1 MTLEPHEEGHP
12 QSHSHTENIYFHT
25 YTHLDYTRTHT
36 AERYLF
42 LDVAVAADSPQVLEG
57 PPQQDDEEPPEEGH
71 HGGGEECPPHALPV
85 VVAGHLG
92 REGDDD
98 VFHLGDQDRGVR
110 LDVII
115 TADDISAAAAAAAP
129 HRAVAAMGDGAI
141 RLG

>member
-1 MTLEPHEEGHP
+1 MRC
-12 QSHSHTENIYFHT
+12 
-25 YTHLDYTRTHT
+25 THVTS
-36 AERYLF
+36 YLVF
-42 LDVAVAADSPQVLEG
+42 DVAVAANSPQVLEG
-57 PPQQDDEEPPEEGH
+57 PPKQDDEETPEEGH

-115 TADDISAAAAAAAP
+115 TVDDITTAAAP